1 MCEGAQPVGGQV
13 DLTAVERE
21 RAARR
26 FTDRPVVV
34 DHEDAQE

>member
-1 MCEGAQPVGGQV
+1 MCECAEPIGGQV

-21 RAARR
+21 RAAQG
-26 FTDRPVVV
+26 FTGRPVVV